1 MKQSK
6 VRHVAAL
13 AAAALVTTGA
23 VGVVAATTAT
33 PAAAA
38 DASIRVITHNTQK
51 KVGAVDAAFAEA
63 RATTGPEVILLQEVC
78 AGMVDGIKA
87 RMGTAVYRE
96 RKAVNTNCGG
106 AGIGEMAVWTGG
118 NVLGTSKHDLG
129 GLQTGGHI
137 YGLACVTF
145 SHAGRAT
152 RACSTHLA
160 AGGTEFDPVR
170 QETARAIQDKSN
182 TWIGEGKRVIV
193 GGDFNSQPGDA
204 TMNAMYGVG
213 PLSGGPFREIHQT
226 RGADNQDRGG
236 LNTFY
241 SKKIDYVFISKVDAS
256 SSGGTENVCK
266 DCTPSD
272 HRVLWGSLPLKARG

>member
-1 MKQSK
+1 MSMSK
-6 VRHVAAL
+6 VRHGAAL
-13 AAAALVTTGA
+13 AAASVLLSGGIALG
-23 VGVVAATTAT
+23 AATS

-63 RATTGPEVILLQEVC
+63 RATSGPEVILLQEVC
-78 AGMVDGIKA
+78 AGMVDGIKS
-87 RMGTAVYRE
+87 RMGHAVYRE
-96 RKAVNTNCGG
+96 RKASNTNCGG

-118 NVLGTSKHDLG
+118 SLSGTSRHDLG
-129 GLQTGGHI
+129 AVQAGGHV

-160 AGGTEFDPVR
+160 AGGAEFDPVR
-170 QETARAIQDKSN
+170 QATAKAIQDKSN

-193 GGDFNSQPGDA
+193 GGDFNSRPGDA

-226 RGADNQDRGG
+226 RGSANQDRGG

-241 SKKIDYVFISKVDAS
+241 SKKIDYIFVSKVDAA

-272 HRVLWGSLPLKARG
+272 HRMLWGSLPLKARG